1 MDSGSFANTAK
12 LMQSKSI
19 LKSKGDKTKS
29 IGLEFDQ
36 IDEDS
41 SEEKGV
47 DSCYEDQGKNKIS

>member
-1 MDSGSFANTAK
+1 
-12 LMQSKSI
+12 MQNKSI

-47 DSCYEDQGKNKIS
+47 DSCYDDQGKNKIS